1 MTADVEQ
8 SRAARFLARLDRHL
22 SILADA
28 PARRCFL
35 ERQLAG
41 WEHRYARFV
50 ATEGASE
57 PVCDSADPPQASDFL
72 VTIAGLAARRSA
84 LVARLPRVTG
94 DASAPEAV
102 TWKIKRRS

>member
-1 MTADVEQ
+1 MEQ

-41 WEHRYARFV
+41 WEHRYARFA

-84 LVARLPRVTG
+84 LAACLPRADS
-94 DASAPEAV
+94 DASASGG
-102 TWKIKRRS
+102 IDL

>member
-1 MTADVEQ
+1 MACDVEQ
-8 SRAARFLARLDRHL
+8 SRAARFFARLDRHL
-22 SILADA
+22 SDLADA
-28 PARRCFL
+28 PARCGFL

-57 PVCDSADPPQASDFL
+57 PVCDPADPPQASDFL

-84 LVARLPRVTG
+84 LATRLVPASGG
-94 DASAPEAV
+94 DTCAMVKESA
-102 TWKIKRRS
+102 